1 MKIISRKMH
10 GALDY
15 GSAILLIAAP
25 WLFGFSDV
33 EPAKSIS
40 IGAGILILLMS
51 LMTNYETGMVKV
63 IPMQIHLY
71 ADIMLGIFLVISPW
85 VFGFNAETSVFHVI
99 MGLFAI
105 ASGVMT
111 NSESLHHRSPEQQ
124 HSMAR

>member
-25 WLFGFSDV
+25 WLFAFSDV

-40 IGAGILILLMS
+40 IAAGILIIVMS
-51 LMTNYETGMVKV
+51 LMTNYETGLAKV
-63 IPMQIHLY
+63 IPMNIHLY
-71 ADIMLGIFLVISPW
+71 ADMMLGIFLLISPW
-85 VFGFNAETSVFHVI
+85 LFNFNAETYLFHVI

-105 ASGVMT
+105 MSGIMT
-111 NSESLHHRSPEQQ
+111 NSESLHQRYPEQH
-124 HSMAR
+124 HSMAK

>member
-25 WLFGFSDV
+25 WLFAFSDV

-40 IGAGILILLMS
+40 IAAGILILAMS
-51 LMTNYETGMVKV
+51 LMTNYETSMLKL

-71 ADIMLGIFLVISPW
+71 ADIMLGIFLLISPW
-85 VFGFNAETSVFHVI
+85 IFKFNGETYLFHVI
-99 MGLFAI
+99 IGLFAI
-105 ASGVMT
+105 MSGVLT
-111 NSESLHHRSPEQQ
+111 NSESLQHRYNEHN
-124 HSMAR
+124 HSMAK

>member
-25 WLFGFSDV
+25 WLFAFSDV

-40 IGAGILILLMS
+40 IAAGILILAMS
-51 LMTNYETGMVKV
+51 LMTNYETSMVKL

-71 ADIMLGIFLVISPW
+71 ADIMLGIFLLISPW
-85 VFGFNAETSVFHVI
+85 IFKFNGETYLFHVI

-105 ASGVMT
+105 MSGVLT
-111 NSESLHHRSPEQQ
+111 NNESLQHRYNEHH
-124 HSMAR
+124 HSMAK

>member
-15 GSAILLIAAP
+15 GSAVLLIAAP
-25 WLFGFSDV
+25 WLFAFSDV

-40 IGAGILILLMS
+40 VAAGILILAMAA
-51 LMTNYETGMVKV
+51 MTNYETSVVKL

-71 ADIMLGIFLVISPW
+71 ADIMLGIFLLISPW
-85 VFGFNAETSVFHVI
+85 IFKFNGETYLFHVI

-105 ASGVMT
+105 MSGILT
-111 NSESLHHRSPEQQ
+111 NSESLQHRYNEQH
-124 HSMAR
+124 HSMAK

>member
-25 WLFGFSDV
+25 WLFAFSDV

-40 IGAGILILLMS
+40 IAAGILILAMS
-51 LMTNYETGMVKV
+51 LMTNYETSMLKL

-71 ADIMLGIFLVISPW
+71 ADIMLGIFLLISPW
-85 VFGFNAETSVFHVI
+85 IFKFNGETYLFHVI

-105 ASGVMT
+105 MSGVLT
-111 NSESLHHRSPEQQ
+111 NSESLQHRYNEHH
-124 HSMAR
+124 HSMAK